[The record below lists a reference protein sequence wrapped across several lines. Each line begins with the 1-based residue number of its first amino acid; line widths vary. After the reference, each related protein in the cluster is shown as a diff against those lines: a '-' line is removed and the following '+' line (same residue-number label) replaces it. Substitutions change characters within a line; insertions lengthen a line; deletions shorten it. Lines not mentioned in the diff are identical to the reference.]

1 MKISLRPTKHEDI
14 RYVVQAE
21 QSLEN
26 RSFVGQWS
34 ESEHL
39 SSLNN
44 NDLLHMILERTSD
57 NEPVGYFILAGIENK
72 NQSIEFRR
80 IVVTIK
86 GVGYGRAALKAVKKM
101 AFEEYQAHR
110 LWLDVREFNQRAQNL
125 YLSEGFQVEGIL
137 RECVKMEDRFESLI
151 IMSMLASEYDGS

>member
-1 MKISLRPTKHEDI
+1 VTISLRPTKHEDI
-14 RYVVQAE
+14 RYVIQAE

-44 NDLLHMILERTSD
+44 NDLLHLIVERTSD
-57 NEPVGYFILAGIENK
+57 NEPVGYIILAGFENQ

-80 IVVTIK
+80 IVVTKK
-86 GVGYGRAALKAVKKM
+86 GVGYGRAALKAVKRM
-101 AFEEYQAHR
+101 AFEKFQAHR

-125 YLSEGFQVEGIL
+125 YISEGFQVEGIL
-137 RECVKMEDRFESLI
+137 RECVTMEDRFESLI
-151 IMSMLASEYDGS
+151 IMSMLASEYDGN